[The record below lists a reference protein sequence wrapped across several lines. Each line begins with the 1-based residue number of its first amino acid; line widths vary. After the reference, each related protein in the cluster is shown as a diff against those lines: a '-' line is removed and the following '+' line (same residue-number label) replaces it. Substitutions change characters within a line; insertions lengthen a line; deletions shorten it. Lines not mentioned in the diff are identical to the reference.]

1 MPNTY
6 QELKDAVLAFA
17 NNLVI
22 EQNIDTF
29 IDLCEA
35 DMSRRV
41 RHWRMEKRSTA
52 SLDTQYTSLPTDFL
66 APIRMSIVSGDT
78 YIMEPASTQEV
89 SAQRHKGA
97 NTTGRPRLYTVFDSS
112 IEVWPNP
119 DATYTLEMVY
129 YGSVD
134 ALSTSNL
141 SNWILQYFPDTY
153 LYGTLLHAAPFLGED
168 QRLPVWSS
176 LYDKAVQAINQDSQS
191 AKYGGAGLRM
201 KIRSY

>member
-1 MPNTY
+1 MPSTY

-41 RHWRMEKRSTA
+41 RHWRMEKRSSA
-52 SLDTQYTSLPTDFL
+52 DLDTQYTSLPTDFL

-78 YIMEPASTQEV
+78 YIMEPASAQEIIT
-89 SAQRHKGA
+89 QRHKGA
-97 NTTGRPRLYTVFDSS
+97 NTTGRPRLYSVHDGS
-112 IEVWPNP
+112 IEVWPSP
-119 DATYTLEMVY
+119 DATYTLEMLY
-129 YGSVD
+129 YGSVN
-134 ALSTSNL
+134 ALSSSNT

-176 LYDKAVQAINQDSQS
+176 LYDKAVEAINRDSQS
-191 AKYGGAGLRM
+191 AKFGGAGLRM